1 MDMGAIVDE
10 SQRKSIEEY
19 VEEARKE
26 GAEVECRAENIN
38 GLTCKLTDKNSCPEL
53 KEHGKKNLQSSSI
66 KFSLI
71 K

>member
-26 GAEVECRAENIN
+26 GAEV
-38 GLTCKLTDKNSCPEL
+38 
-53 KEHGKKNLQSSSI
+53 
-66 KFSLI
+66 
-71 K
+71 